1 MFFIRLKSRVIGN
14 KSCDFDPLLVE
25 YLREGGGK
33 SLDRPTV
40 VQPHAARVSPLFSRV
55 ISRPAFNRAV
65 CDEHIVQ
72 KTFLNYFPKI
82 YVTMK
87 VRIDRIGIIKM
98 WDAWDV

>member
-14 KSCDFDPLLVE
+14 KSCDFEPLLVE
-25 YLREGGGK
+25 YLREGK

-40 VQPHAARVSPLFSRV
+40 VQPHAARVPPLFSRA

-72 KTFLNYFPKI
+72 KTFQNYFSKI
-82 YVTMK
+82 YATMK
-87 VRIDRIGIIKM
+87 VRIDKIAIIKM
-98 WDAWDV
+98 WDASDI